1 MRVNRRLI
9 YAGIF
14 LVGIGG
20 VLVAVDQ
27 GVIDTAALADTVRL
41 WPLAVI
47 AIGLSL
53 VLRRTQLS
61 FPSGMLAAAIPG
73 LVLGGA
79 VGLAPRYAANC
90 GARGA
95 TASVASEQGTF
106 DGSASVS
113 VSTGCGSLVVGT
125 APGSAWRFAAGST
138 VGNSAGHVPSV
149 RSGPQSLAIDAGSE
163 DGHFDVGSRDAWDL
177 TLPTSS
183 LDSVSIVANANRTLV
198 LLPGAKIGRLAV
210 TANASAIL
218 IDASAA
224 SIANLSTAVNT
235 GSLSITLPAGSDSV
249 GVLRLGGGNL
259 EICAPQGLGMRVTSS
274 SGPRLVLVDGQQQSG
289 SVWENA
295 DYASAAH
302 HADLQIKVNFGT
314 VQINPNGGCK

>member
-41 WPLAVI
+41 WPLAII
-47 AIGLSL
+47 AVGLGL

-61 FPSGMLAAAIPG
+61 LPSGMLAAAIPG

-79 VGLAPRYAANC
+79 VGLAPRYVADC

-113 VSTGCGSLVVGT
+113 VRTGCGSLVVGT

-138 VGNSAGHVPSV
+138 AGNSAGRVPSV
-149 RSGPQSLAIDAGSE
+149 RSGPQSLAIDTGSE

-183 LDSVSIVANANRTLV
+183 LDSLSIVANANRTRV
-198 LLPGAKIGRLAV
+198 VLPGAQIERLAV
-210 TANASAIL
+210 TANASAVV

-224 SIANLSTAVNT
+224 SIANLSTAV
-235 GSLSITLPAGSDSV
+235 LIL
-249 GVLRLGGGNL
+249 
-259 EICAPQGLGMRVTSS
+259 
-274 SGPRLVLVDGQQQSG
+274 
-289 SVWENA
+289 W
-295 DYASAAH
+295 
-302 HADLQIKVNFGT
+302 
-314 VQINPNGGCK
+314 